1 MTMKTKNTT
10 SKTTNHTV
18 QDVCDAIRSHDNFVV
33 VSHARPDGD
42 AIGSQVA
49 MGLALK
55 ALDKQ
60 VHLISAGPVPDIYRE
75 LSGVDEIEVTSAAAG
90 SWDAT
95 IVMECPELS
104 RTELTGL
111 NNGFVLN
118 IDHHPGNTFFGNV
131 NYFDQSAAACGEL
144 VFSVLQGLQVPITVD
159 IATHLYIAILT
170 DTGSFHHGPISTRTF
185 EICGSLTSAGADPGA
200 LANQMFDQYRVGRLE
215 VIATML
221 NEMQL
226 EDQERVA
233 VLNIDEKL
241 LTQSN
246 ATPNDLD
253 GLVNLPLTTRT
264 VQAVILFKSAEGQPL
279 RVSLRSK
286 GDVNVGI
293 VASAFGGG
301 GHANASGFTLES
313 TAENKHQAVIDQ
325 VVDAVKTA
333 LGPAVGGTS
342 AKEKP
347 LIRPG

>member
-1 MTMKTKNTT
+1 
-10 SKTTNHTV
+10 
-18 QDVCDAIRSHDNFVV
+18 
-33 VSHARPDGD
+33 
-42 AIGSQVA
+42 
-49 MGLALK
+49 
-55 ALDKQ
+55 
-60 VHLISAGPVPDIYRE
+60 
-75 LSGVDEIEVTSAAAG
+75 
-90 SWDAT
+90 
-95 IVMECPELS
+95 
-104 RTELTGL
+104 
-111 NNGFVLN
+111 
-118 IDHHPGNTFFGNV
+118 
-131 NYFDQSAAACGEL
+131 
-144 VFSVLQGLQVPITVD
+144 
-159 IATHLYIAILT
+159 
-170 DTGSFHHGPISTRTF
+170 
-185 EICGSLTSAGADPGA
+185 
-200 LANQMFDQYRVGRLE
+200 
-215 VIATML
+215 ML

-233 VLNIDEKL
+233 VLNIDERL

-246 ATPNDLD
+246 VTPNDLD

>member
-1 MTMKTKNTT
+1 MKTKNTT
-10 SKTTNHTV
+10 SKATNHTV

-60 VHLISAGPVPDIYRE
+60 VRLISAGPVPDIYRE

-131 NYFDQSAAACGEL
+131 NYFDESAAACGEL
-144 VFSVLQGLQVPITVD
+144 VFSILQGLQVPITVD

-185 EICGSLTSAGADPGA
+185 EICGSLTSAGADPKA

-233 VLNIDEKL
+233 VLNIDERL

-264 VQAVILFKSAEGQPL
+264 VQAVILFKSAAGQPL

-313 TAENKHQAVIDQ
+313 TAENNRQAVIDQ

-333 LGPAVGGTS
+333 LGPAVGGTP

-347 LIRPG
+347 LIRPE